1 MVVVLKKRTT
11 EEQITNLV
19 SWLKAQGLE
28 ADISSGENTT
38 IVGLV
43 GDVSRVDTELLEALE
58 IVETVKRVSEPFKA
72 ANRKFHPEDT
82 VVELSDGTKIGGGH
96 FAVFAGPSAVES
108 EEQILQVAEA
118 ARVNGAR
125 VLMGGA
131 FKSRTSPYS
140 FQGLG
145 KEGLDLLLKAKKAT
159 GLPVMTELVDAADL
173 DLYED
178 VDILQVGSRN
188 MQNFSMLRELGHSGK
203 PVLLKRGLANTVEE
217 WLMSA
222 EYILSEG
229 NRNVIL
235 CERGIRSISESTRN
249 SMDLSVV
256 PVVHKLSHLPIVSDP
271 CHAIGNSEFVPA
283 MACAATAAGT
293 DGLLLEVH
301 PDPTKALCDG
311 VQSIAV
317 DQLSPLCEKIRKI
330 REALK

>member
-1 MVVVLKKRTT
+1 
-11 EEQITNLV
+11 
-19 SWLKAQGLE
+19 
-28 ADISSGENTT
+28 
-38 IVGLV
+38 
-43 GDVSRVDTELLEALE
+43 
-58 IVETVKRVSEPFKA
+58 
-72 ANRKFHPEDT
+72 
-82 VVELSDGTKIGGGH
+82 VVELSDGTKIGGGN

-118 ARVNGAR
+118 AHRNGAR
-125 VLMGGA
+125 ILMGGA

-145 KEGLDLLLKAKKAT
+145 KEGLDLLLKAKRAT
-159 GLPVMTELVDAADL
+159 GLPVMSELVDAADL

-178 VDILQVGSRN
+178 VDILQIGSRN
-188 MQNFSMLRELGHSGK
+188 MQNFSLLRELGHSSK

-222 EYILSEG
+222 EYILAEG

-256 PVVHKLSHLPIVSDP
+256 PVVHKLSHLPVVSDP
-271 CHAIGNSEFVPA
+271 CHAIGNAEFVPA

-293 DGLLLEVH
+293 DGLLLEIH

-317 DQLSPLCEKIRKI
+317 EQLGPLCEKIRKI

>member
-1 MVVVLKKRTT
+1 MVVVLKKSTT
-11 EEQITNLV
+11 EEQIANLV

-28 ADISSGENTT
+28 ADISSGRNTT

-58 IVETVKRVSEPFKA
+58 IVESVKRVSEPFKA
-72 ANRKFHPEDT
+72 ANRKFHPVDT
-82 VVELSDGTKIGGGH
+82 VVELSDGTKIGGGN

-118 ARVNGAR
+118 ARRNGAR
-125 VLMGGA
+125 ILMGGA

-145 KEGLDLLLKAKKAT
+145 KEGLDLLLKAKRAT
-159 GLPVMTELVDAADL
+159 GLPVMSELVDAADL

-178 VDILQVGSRN
+178 VDILQIGSRN
-188 MQNFSMLRELGHSGK
+188 MQNFSLLRELGHSSK

-222 EYILSEG
+222 EYILAEG

-256 PVVHKLSHLPIVSDP
+256 PVVHKLSHLPVVSDP
-271 CHAIGNSEFVPA
+271 CHAIGNAEFVPA

-293 DGLLLEVH
+293 DGLLLEIH

-317 DQLSPLCEKIRKI
+317 EQLGPLCEKIRKI

>member
-118 ARVNGAR
+118 ARANGAH

>member
-108 EEQILQVAEA
+108 EEQILQVAES
-118 ARVNGAR
+118 ARANGAR

>member
-159 GLPVMTELVDAADL
+159 GLPVMTELVDATDL